1 MLKIPL
7 MGASIITVILLILSS
22 LVNVVGYQTVQSSGQ
37 KTLKEDVNKKE
48 LLFNTILN
56 VANNRE
62 IQKII
67 FTFQKSKERSFN
79 SDEKFLVF
87 NTPVLTKSQL
97 SHMYYIGLILSKII
111 SKSRIH
117 SITEKYQLNNPGI
130 QKEITTVIEKDA
142 ALNGEI
148 SQLSNSKCD
157 CEKDNSTDWSFPT
170 ICMLLF
176 PIFVIAFALWVTHIN
191 TQFVVLIENI
201 GAKLNCFWLS

>member
-1 MLKIPL
+1 MKKYPL
-7 MGASIITVILLILSS
+7 IGVSIVAVIILIVASLS
-22 LVNVVGYQTVQSSGQ
+22 NVVGYQTVQSSDQ

-79 SDEKFLVF
+79 PDEKFSVF
-87 NTPVLTKSQL
+87 NTPVLTKNQL
-97 SHMYYIGLILSKII
+97 IHMYYIGLILSKII

-117 SITEKYQLNNPGI
+117 SIIEKYQLNNPGV
-130 QKEITTVIEKDA
+130 QKEITIIIEKDA

-157 CEKDNSTDWSFPT
+157 CEKDNSTDWSFPA

-201 GAKLNCFWLS
+201 GTKLNCFWML